1 MTAMTEIVCV
11 PVTAE
16 GDVDRRWGKAEH
28 VAIARVDDGA
38 VTDWQVLDVG
48 WDRSHAVGPEG
59 HHHGRIVGF
68 LRDHEVSLV
77 VAGGMG
83 PPMQHTLSRLGVR
96 IVLGAQGDARAAVLA
111 GVLQTAPAGVATG

>member
-1 MTAMTEIVCV
+1 MTTTAEIVCV

-16 GDVDRRWGKAEH
+16 GDVDRRWGKAER
-28 VAIARVDDGA
+28 VAIARVVDGA

-48 WDRSHAVGPEG
+48 WDHSHAVGPEG

-68 LRDHEVSLV
+68 LRDHDVSLV

-96 IVLGAQGDARAAVLA
+96 IVLGAQGDARTAVLRGVVA
-111 GVLQTAPAGVATG
+111 GAPAGAATG